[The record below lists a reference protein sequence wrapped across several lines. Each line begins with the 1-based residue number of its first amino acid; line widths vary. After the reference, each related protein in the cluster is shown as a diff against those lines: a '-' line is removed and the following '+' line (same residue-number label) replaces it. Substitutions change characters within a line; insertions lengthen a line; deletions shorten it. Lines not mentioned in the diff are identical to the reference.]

1 LNRLRGLR
9 HCCSEHAWQAEIA
22 ETVSNAEL
30 AKVAEFFSEIS
41 TYSGA
46 RRLNRLRARPGAP
59 PEGACEAEHAETIFN
74 AELAEVAEVLFRNL
88 RVLGALGV

>member
-1 LNRLRGLR
+1 
-9 HCCSEHAWQAEIA
+9 
-22 ETVSNAEL
+22 
-30 AKVAEFFSEIS
+30 
-41 TYSGA
+41 
-46 RRLNRLRARPGAP
+46 LNRLRALGLGAP

>member
-1 LNRLRGLR
+1 LNRLRALR
-9 HCCSEHAWQAEIA
+9 HCCTEHAWQAEIA

-46 RRLNRLRARPGAP
+46 RRLNRLRARPGAR
-59 PEGACEAEHAETIFN
+59 PEGGCEAEHAEPIFN
-74 AELAEVAEVLFRNL
+74 AELAEVLFRNL

>member
-1 LNRLRGLR
+1 MNRLRALR

-30 AKVAEFFSEIS
+30 AKVAEFFFRNLHVLGRSAFES
-41 TYSGA
+41 SQRSA
-46 RRLNRLRARPGAP
+46 RRS